1 MAVYEYF
8 CQDCNYFFE
17 VNKPMALVNE
27 DQKCLRCEQNAERI
41 FTTTVGAIIFKGSG
55 FYKTDNKKEK
65 KNDEGR
71 V

>member
-8 CQDCNYFFE
+8 CKVCNYWFE
-17 VNKPMALVNE
+17 VNKPMASINE
-27 DQKCLRCEQNAERI
+27 DQKCLRCGQKAERQ
-41 FTTTVGAIIFKGSG
+41 FSTSLGAVIFKGQG

-65 KNDEGR
+65 KNDERR